1 MKNNNVVEIL
11 YTDACPF
18 WKETLNTI
26 SQVMKE
32 LNVTIPIKKTRIA
45 NEEEAKCLKFPG
57 SPTVRLNG
65 VDIDPAFKETT
76 GYIGCRLYF
85 YEGRTYEYPP
95 KQMIKTA
102 FQTMM
107 KGERFKVP

>member
-1 MKNNNVVEIL
+1 MESNIVEIL

-26 SQVMKE
+26 NEVMEE
-32 LNVTIPIKKTRIA
+32 LNISLTVKKTKITTD
-45 NEEEAKCLKFPG
+45 EEAKRHKFPG
-57 SPTVRLNG
+57 SPTVRING
-65 VDIDPAFKETT
+65 VDIDPAAKETA
-76 GYIGCRLYF
+76 GYIGCRIYM

-102 FQTMM
+102 I
-107 KGERFKVP
+107 KRLKKN